1 MSCAILILAGG
12 ASSRWGHPKALLPW
26 GADCLVNH
34 LANTALAAGG
44 SPVLRVLGAHASAIA
59 ARPAPEGVRDVV
71 NPLWARGMG
80 SSIAIG
86 LREAWQHA
94 PSLRGVMILPCD
106 LPLVTASH
114 LDDCIQLVTQNPS
127 CIVQSDY
134 GDGSFGPPSAFG
146 RDYFG
151 ELLALDNDE
160 GGRRI
165 IERHVEHRVRLHFP
179 DGRWDLDS
187 PDDLAR
193 LRAFMTTA
201 TTH

>member
-12 ASSRWGHPKALLPW
+12 ASSRWGQPKALLSW

-44 SPVLRVLGAHASAIA
+44 APVLRVLGAHAGAIA
-59 ARPAPEGVRDVV
+59 TRPAPAGVRDVF

-80 SSIAIG
+80 RSIAVG

-94 PSLRGVMILPCD
+94 PSLRGVVIVPCD
-106 LPLVTASH
+106 LPLVTATH
-114 LDDCIQLVTQNPS
+114 LHDCIQLVTQTS
-127 CIVQSDY
+127 SRIVQSDY
-134 GDGSFGPPSAFG
+134 GDGAFGPPSAFG
-146 RDYFG
+146 RDYFD

-160 GGRRI
+160 GGRHI
-165 IERHVEHRVRLHFP
+165 IERHAEHRVRLHFP

-187 PDDLAR
+187 ADDLAR
-193 LRAFMTTA
+193 LRAFMTTP